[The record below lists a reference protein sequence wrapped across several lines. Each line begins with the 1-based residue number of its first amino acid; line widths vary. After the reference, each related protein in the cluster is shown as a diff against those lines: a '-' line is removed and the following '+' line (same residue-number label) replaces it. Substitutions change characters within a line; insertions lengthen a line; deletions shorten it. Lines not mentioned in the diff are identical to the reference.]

1 MDYAK
6 RIRTLRGKMEQQ
18 GLAAM
23 FVGANAGWEYL
34 TGTKRIGECPTRQRQ
49 NSLEY
54 ASLMVTE
61 KDVVLFIP
69 RLTGLG
75 VLPFLPADTVVTRQ
89 AVFSD
94 PDLDGS
100 TFTDTCRA
108 LGLAGKRVGVN
119 RDLSATAVLCLQT
132 RLGCTVQEQSA
143 LLDAMRAVKDAD
155 EIALMRKNSAI
166 ADAVYSEIMPQVRP
180 GVPVRELE
188 IEIEKLFA
196 KHGCSMPSFP
206 AEVIVLGPQSG
217 PVFGMNYDHVEKG
230 YTLAFDFGGVFGGY
244 CSDFGRTVFVGEP
257 EPDFLKIHALVM
269 AAQKAGMDAFRP
281 GVSTGEEVNRAA
293 RRVIEEAGLGEKFIH
308 RLGHGIGKDVHERPF
323 LAMGETTVT
332 QPGMTFT
339 VEPSIV
345 IVRRCCIRVEDVVLV
360 TDTGCEPLSNTTRD
374 VVVVE

>member
-1 MDYAK
+1 
-6 RIRTLRGKMEQQ
+6 
-18 GLAAM
+18 
-23 FVGANAGWEYL
+23 
-34 TGTKRIGECPTRQRQ
+34 
-49 NSLEY
+49 
-54 ASLMVTE
+54 
-61 KDVVLFIP
+61 
-69 RLTGLG
+69 
-75 VLPFLPADTVVTRQ
+75 
-89 AVFSD
+89 
-94 PDLDGS
+94 
-100 TFTDTCRA
+100 
-108 LGLAGKRVGVN
+108 
-119 RDLSATAVLCLQT
+119 
-132 RLGCTVQEQSA
+132 
-143 LLDAMRAVKDAD
+143 MR
-155 EIALMRKNSAI
+155 
-166 ADAVYSEIMPQVRP
+166 
-180 GVPVRELE
+180 VRELE

-339 VEPSIV
+339 VEPMLTLGSPRTTQWDDGWTVLTKDGSWSAQFEQTIV
-345 IVRRCCIRVEDVVLV
+345 V
-360 TDTGCEPLSNTTRD
+360 TDAGSEILTVPSSGELILGGDPSKIKLA
-374 VVVVE
+374 